1 MGCADS
7 RNRSVPPP
15 PSFIEGGRAT
25 IGGSY
30 AKKSRDNALSEDSDP
45 SLETEPEKREPEY
58 QRRNLSTKPNQDRLI
73 SNIKTVLI
81 SPALGDSF
89 EREIKLYGVCDGHG
103 RFGAEVA
110 HFVATGLPNI
120 IYDCF
125 SNQYLQGLNSVNA
138 ILEESISIIK
148 KRLKAVDVNTKF
160 SGCTVLL
167 CLIFES
173 NLYTC
178 NLGDSR
184 AVIAYQ
190 SNQKLVA
197 EAISEDACPSRP
209 SIRTRIQNKGGTVS
223 LDPMGNA
230 CLVAETPSGKRKF
243 TLGMGTSMG
252 DTWATNFGLSNRP
265 DITMQP
271 LTSGELFVVL
281 GSDGI
286 WSVLSN
292 EAVISLCYKG
302 LIQKDANVDVVC
314 MQVATMCCEL
324 WAERYDRCDDV
335 SMIIAILQE
344 IPKMKRNLKLCAEVE
359 FKNVQK
365 GSLQHGTLR
374 SASPHSI
381 LSNTIRWRYVIT
393 KDQDSSGFPGQRLY
407 LDMEG
412 ENLEEVSWT
421 DSAPEVSLCEDIAI
435 SLDRLDSTY
444 SVGAASVSLDYLDV
458 APGLRSPFSSSTSFL
473 DGPFLVAPGSTS
485 HEKQIGLTAVTPQN
499 SIRDISTPQNST
511 AHIANFSETFQSEE
525 FDLETPD
532 LHRLPSVIASDVGTP
547 PVTDDCVNSKE

>member
-7 RNRSVPPP
+7 RNRSLPAQPAFVQ
-15 PSFIEGGRAT
+15 GGRAS

-30 AKKSRDNALSEDSDP
+30 AKKSPQQGLDEEEAES
-45 SLETEPEKREPEY
+45 KREPEI
-58 QRRNLSTKPNQDRLI
+58 QRKNNLTKPNQDRLI
-73 SNIKTVLI
+73 SSLKTVQI
-81 SPALGDSF
+81 TPRLGESF

-103 RFGAEVA
+103 EFGGEVA
-110 HFVATGLPNI
+110 HFIATGLPNI

-125 SNQYLQGLNSVNA
+125 TNQYLQGLNSVNA

-148 KRLKAVDVNTKF
+148 KRLKAVDVDTKF

-184 AVIAYQ
+184 AVMACQ

-197 EAISEDACPSRP
+197 EPISQDACPSRP
-209 SIRTRIQNKGGTVS
+209 SIRARIQNKGGTVS
-223 LDPMGNA
+223 LDKMGNA
-230 CLVAETPSGKRKF
+230 CLVAETPSGNRKF
-243 TLGMGTSMG
+243 RLGMGTSMG

-265 DITMQP
+265 DITMRP

-286 WSVLSN
+286 WTVLSN

-335 SMIIAILQE
+335 SMIIAMLQE
-344 IPKMKRNLKLCAEVE
+344 IPDIKHNLKPCADVE
-359 FKNVQK
+359 FQDLQK

-381 LSNTIRWRYVIT
+381 LSNTIRWRYLIT
-393 KDQDSSGFPGQRLY
+393 KDQQLSELTSSGQRLF
-407 LDMEG
+407 LDMER
-412 ENLEEVSWT
+412 EHCEEISWT
-421 DSAPEVSLCEDIAI
+421 DSVPEVSLCEDIAM
-435 SLDRLDSTY
+435 SLERNDSTH

-458 APGLRSPFSSSTSFL
+458 TSGVRSPYSTSMSFVDRPFLTAPSSTSR
-473 DGPFLVAPGSTS
+473 GPNSTN
-485 HEKQIGLTAVTPQN
+485 HKQLLAAVTPQN
-499 SIRDISTPQNST
+499 SNAQISNL
-511 AHIANFSETFQSEE
+511 SETFHSEE
-525 FDLETPD
+525 FNLETPD
-532 LHRLPSVIASDVGTP
+532 LQLLPRVVSLESD
-547 PVTDDCVNSKE
+547 E